1 MVVSKTF
8 HIFAPIITFN
18 ILDTNIQKV
27 IKRQGFTISQVAA
40 LVKNQR
46 GGIGVSQGALSSTLN
61 NNPGIEKLQE
71 IANIIGVSL
80 SELVA
85 DENDQQGASLICP
98 HCGKP
103 ITLHI
108 DK

>member
-1 MVVSKTF
+1 M
-8 HIFAPIITFN
+8 
-18 ILDTNIQKV
+18 NIQKV
-27 IKRQGFTISQVAA
+27 IKRQGFTISKVAS

-46 GGIGVSQGALSSTLN
+46 GGLGVSQGALSSTLN

-71 IANIIGVSL
+71 IANIIGVTL

-85 DENDQQGASLICP
+85 DEKENYKSTLMCP

-103 ITLHI
+103 IKLEINT
-108 DK
+108 KTQE

>member
-1 MVVSKTF
+1 M
-8 HIFAPIITFN
+8 
-18 ILDTNIQKV
+18 NIQKV

-46 GGIGVSQGALSSTLN
+46 GGIGVSQGALSTTLN

-85 DENDQQGASLICP
+85 DDNDYQGASITCP

-103 ITLHI
+103 ITVKLKV
-108 DK
+108 D

>member
-1 MVVSKTF
+1 M
-8 HIFAPIITFN
+8 
-18 ILDTNIQKV
+18 NIQKV

-85 DENDQQGASLICP
+85 DENDQQDTSLVCP

>member
-1 MVVSKTF
+1 M
-8 HIFAPIITFN
+8 
-18 ILDTNIQKV
+18 NIQKV

-85 DENDQQGASLICP
+85 DENDQQGTSLICP
-98 HCGKP
+98 HCGKS
-103 ITLHI
+103 IALHV
-108 DK
+108 DKQ

>member
-1 MVVSKTF
+1 MAVSKTF
-8 HIFAPIITFN
+8 LTFADVITSN
-18 ILDTNIQKV
+18 ILNMNIQKV

-46 GGIGVSQGALSSTLN
+46 GGFGVSQGALSTTLN

-85 DENDQQGASLICP
+85 DEGDHQGSRITCP

-103 ITLHI
+103 INITVE
-108 DK
+108 

>member
-1 MVVSKTF
+1 M
-8 HIFAPIITFN
+8 
-18 ILDTNIQKV
+18 NIQKV

-85 DENDQQGASLICP
+85 DENDQQVASLICP

-103 ITLHI
+103 IALHV
-108 DK
+108 DKQ

>member
-1 MVVSKTF
+1 M
-8 HIFAPIITFN
+8 
-18 ILDTNIQKV
+18 NIQKV

-85 DENDQQGASLICP
+85 DENDQQGISFVCP

-103 ITLHI
+103 ITSHI

>member
-1 MVVSKTF
+1 M
-8 HIFAPIITFN
+8 
-18 ILDTNIQKV
+18 NIQKV
-27 IKRQGFTISQVAA
+27 IKRQGFTISKVAA

-46 GGIGVSQGALSSTLN
+46 GGTGVSQGALSSTLN

-71 IANIIGVSL
+71 IANIIGVTL

-85 DENDQQGASLICP
+85 DENDQRGASLICP

-103 ITLHI
+103 IELDI
-108 DK
+108 NIMEGK

>member
-1 MVVSKTF
+1 M
-8 HIFAPIITFN
+8 
-18 ILDTNIQKV
+18 NIQKV

-85 DENDQQGASLICP
+85 DENDQQGISFVCP
-98 HCGKP
+98 YCGKP

>member
-1 MVVSKTF
+1 M
-8 HIFAPIITFN
+8 
-18 ILDTNIQKV
+18 NIQKV

-85 DENDQQGASLICP
+85 DGNDQQDTSLVCP

>member
-1 MVVSKTF
+1 M
-8 HIFAPIITFN
+8 
-18 ILDTNIQKV
+18 NIQKV

-85 DENDQQGASLICP
+85 DENDQQGTSLVCP

>member
-1 MVVSKTF
+1 M
-8 HIFAPIITFN
+8 
-18 ILDTNIQKV
+18 NIQKV

-85 DENDQQGASLICP
+85 DENDHQGTSLVCP

-103 ITLHI
+103 IALHV
-108 DK
+108 DKQ